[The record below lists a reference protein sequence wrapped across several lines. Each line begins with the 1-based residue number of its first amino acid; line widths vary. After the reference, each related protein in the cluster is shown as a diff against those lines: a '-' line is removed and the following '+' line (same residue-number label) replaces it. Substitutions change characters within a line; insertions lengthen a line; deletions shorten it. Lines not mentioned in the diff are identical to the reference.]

1 MTNSAHDEAAAAAQT
16 SSLPLYHKAID
27 WDALYREYPV
37 PDVYARGVYLWPAE
51 RVRELQNR
59 RFMALLEIGWKNR
72 FYQSLWGKAGIA
84 PGDIRSIDDLEKLPT
99 FNSDDIKNDQAEHPP
114 FGVLPGYESLAGH
127 LRTTPSRLQSSGG
140 TTGKPRYTLQGI
152 TENEVNS
159 ISAARG
165 LYLQGV
171 RTGDILQIPATNA
184 MAALPWAYSK
194 ACNEYLGVLPV
205 TTGSGVVT
213 PTRRQL
219 EIAFDIGVNCWMS
232 FPEYL
237 TRLAQAAKDELGRD
251 IRELKTKLITTFLGP
266 DTEGTLRAHLES
278 LWGCPVYDNYGV
290 NEVGHG
296 ALECSHR
303 KGLHFMEDL
312 CHFEILDTESSKPV
326 EHGKVGNLVATV
338 LYRKTFPIIRYNLR
352 DLGRMVSTD
361 TCDCGSNFRR
371 MDHFLGRS
379 DNMVRMRGVN
389 IYPMGCLPAVRSDPR
404 TTGEWVCEAYDAV
417 VDGRPREEMTVHVE
431 VRRDAG
437 ATGDLQARLEARLK
451 NDLGLSVG
459 VKLVEE
465 GGLAT
470 VATLG
475 EGKAKRLIE
484 RRAAWLKNQ

>member
-1 MTNSAHDEAAAAAQT
+1 MSEWNRADGQQT
-16 SSLPLYHKAID
+16 SLPLYHKAID
-27 WDALYREYPV
+27 WNWLYSEFPV
-37 PDVYARGVYLWPAE
+37 PDVYARTVYRWPAE

-59 RFMALLEIGWKNR
+59 RFLALMEVGWKNG
-72 FYQSLWGKAGIA
+72 FYQRLWKKAGLA
-84 PGDIRSIDDLEKLPT
+84 PGDIGSLDDIIALPT

-114 FGVLPGYESLAGH
+114 FGLLPGYASLAEH
-127 LRTTPSRLQSSGG
+127 LQSVPSRLQSSGG
-140 TTGKPRYTLQGI
+140 TTGKARYTLQGI
-152 TENEVNS
+152 VENEVNS

-171 RTGDILQIPATNA
+171 RPGDILQIPATNS
-184 MAALPWAYSK
+184 MASLPWAYSK

-237 TRLAQAAKDELGRD
+237 TRLAQGARDEFGRD
-251 IRELKTKLITTFLGP
+251 VRELKTKMITTFLGP

-312 CHFEILDTESSKPV
+312 SYFEILDTENSKAV
-326 EHGKVGNLVATV
+326 EHGSIGNLVATV

-352 DLGRMVSTD
+352 DLGRMLSTE
-361 TCDCGSNFRR
+361 TCDCGSSFRR

-417 VDGRPREEMTVHVE
+417 VDGRAREELTVHVE

-437 ATGDLQARLEARLK
+437 SLDGLQARLEARLK

-459 VKLVEE
+459 VKLEEE
-465 GGLAT
+465 GQLET
-470 VATLG
+470 VANLG

-484 RRAAWLKNQ
+484 RRQAYLKHK

>member
-1 MTNSAHDEAAAAAQT
+1 MANEASGDEQ

-27 WDALYREYPV
+27 WDALYAEYPV
-37 PDVYARGVYLWPAE
+37 PDVYSRTVYLWPAE

-59 RFMALLEIGWKNR
+59 RFMALIEIGWNNR
-72 FYQSLWGKAGIA
+72 FYQSLWKKAGLA
-84 PGDIRSIDDLEKLPT
+84 PGDIRSLDDIENLPT
-99 FNSDDIKNDQAEHPP
+99 FNSEDIKNDQAEHPP
-114 FGVLPGYESLAGH
+114 FGLLPGYDSLVEH
-127 LRTTPSRLQSSGG
+127 LRDTPSRLQSSGG

-171 RTGDILQIPATNA
+171 RPGDILQIPATNS
-184 MAALPWAYSK
+184 MASLPWAYSK
-194 ACNEYLGVLPV
+194 ACNEYLGVLPI

-237 TRLAQAAKDELGRD
+237 TRLAQGAKDELGRD
-251 IRELKTKLITTFLGP
+251 VRELKTKMITTFLGP

-312 CHFEILDTESSKPV
+312 SYFEILDTESNKAV

-352 DLGRMVSTD
+352 DLGRMLSTGI
-361 TCDCGSNFRR
+361 CDCGSSFRR

-389 IYPMGCLPAVRSDPR
+389 IYPMACLPAVRSDAR

-417 VDGRPREEMTVHVE
+417 EDGRAREEMTVHVE

-437 ATGDLQARLEARLK
+437 AVDGLQAKLEARLK

-484 RRAAWLKNQ
+484 RRAAYLKI

>member
-1 MTNSAHDEAAAAAQT
+1 MNRAAGGA

-27 WDALYREYPV
+27 WDALYAEFPV
-37 PDVYARGVYLWPAE
+37 PDVYARSTYCWPAE

-59 RFMALLEIGWKNR
+59 RFLALVEIAWSNGFYRRLWK
-72 FYQSLWGKAGIA
+72 KAGLA
-84 PGDIRSIDDLEKLPT
+84 PGDIRSLDDIVALPT
-99 FNSDDIKNDQAEHPP
+99 FNSDDIKNDQAETPP
-114 FGVLPGYESLAGH
+114 FGLLPGYASLAEH
-127 LRTTPSRLQSSGG
+127 LHSTPTRLQSSGG

-152 TENEVNS
+152 VENEVNS

-171 RTGDILQIPATNA
+171 RPGDILQIPATNSLA
-184 MAALPWAYSK
+184 SLPWAYSK

-237 TRLAQAAKDELGRD
+237 TRLAQAARDELGRD
-251 IRELKTKLITTFLGP
+251 VRELNTKMITTFLGP
-266 DTEGTLRAHLES
+266 DTEGTLRAHLEA

-312 CHFEILDTESSKPV
+312 CYFEILDTESGKAV

-352 DLGRMVSTD
+352 DLGRMLSTD
-361 TCDCGSNFRR
+361 TCDCGSSFRR

-389 IYPMGCLPAVRSDPR
+389 IYPMGCLPAVRSDAR

-417 VDGRPREEMTVHVE
+417 VEGRAREELTVHVE

-437 ATGDLQARLEARLK
+437 PLEGLQARLEARLK

-465 GGLAT
+465 GKLAT
-470 VATLG
+470 VASLG

-484 RRAAWLKNQ
+484 RRQAYLKQK